1 MLYLKGLMV
10 ITWNIIIVIIV
21 ASTILLNEIVEP
33 IINFNYDLKFYLSM

>member
-21 ASTILLNEIVEP
+21 AGTILLNEIVEP
-33 IINFNYDLKFYLSM
+33 IINFNYDLVFYLSM

>member
-33 IINFNYDLKFYLSM
+33 IINFNCDLEFYLSM